1 MPFATKT
8 TMMKRLL
15 LSALLLPIA
24 ALAATEHVKLD
35 RAPIDI
41 RDAASI
47 QRGAQVFVNYCLNC
61 HSAQY
66 MRYNRLMDLGLT
78 EAQIRDNLLF
88 TTDKVGAPM
97 TIAARAKDQQN
108 WFGAAPPDL
117 SVIAR
122 SRGADWLYT
131 YLRTYYRDGKSA
143 TGWNNLAFPNVGM
156 PHVLWEL
163 QGTQVAKVEEKDDGH
178 GGKHKEIRLELATP
192 GTMPGA
198 QYDRLVADLVNY
210 LVFMGEPAQARR
222 AQIGYVVLMALGVLF
237 VVFYM
242 LKKEFWKDVH

>member
-1 MPFATKT
+1 
-8 TMMKRLL
+8 MKRLL
-15 LSALLLPIA
+15 LLALLFP
-24 ALAATEHVKLD
+24 LAAVASEAVNPD

-47 QRGAQVFVNYCLNC
+47 QRGAKLFVNYCLNC

-66 MRYNRLMDLGLT
+66 MRYNRLEDLGLT
-78 EAQIRDNLLF
+78 EQQIRDNLMF
-88 TTDKVGAPM
+88 ASDKVGNTM
-97 TIAARAKDQQN
+97 SIAARKSDQAA
-108 WFGAAPPDL
+108 WFGVVPPDL

-131 YLRTYYRDGKSA
+131 YLRTYYRDDKSA

-156 PHVLWEL
+156 PHVLWQL
-163 QGTQVAKVEEKDDGH
+163 QGTQVATVEEKDDGH
-178 GGKHKEIRLELATP
+178 GGKHKEIKLELAVP
-192 GTMPGA
+192 GSVSVA
-198 QYDRLVADLVNY
+198 EYDGLVADLVNY

-222 AQIGYVVLMALGVLF
+222 AQIGYAVLMALGVLF
-237 VVFYM
+237 VLVYL

>member
-1 MPFATKT
+1 
-8 TMMKRLL
+8 MKRLL
-15 LSALLLPIA
+15 LLVLLAP
-24 ALAATEHVKLD
+24 LAAMASEAVRLD

-47 QRGAQVFVNYCLNC
+47 QRGAKLFVNYCLNC

-66 MRYNRLMDLGLT
+66 MRYNRLEDLGLT
-78 EAQIRDNLLF
+78 EQQIRDNLLF
-88 TTDKVGAPM
+88 AADKVGSTM
-97 TIAARAKDQQN
+97 SIAARKSDQGA

-122 SRGADWLYT
+122 ARGAAWLYT
-131 YLRTYYRDGKSA
+131 YLRTFYRDEKSA

-163 QGTQVAKVEEKDDGH
+163 QGTQAAKVEEKDDGH
-178 GGKHKEIRLELATP
+178 GGKHKEIKLELAVP
-192 GTMPGA
+192 GSVSVA
-198 QYDRLVADLVNY
+198 EYDGLVADLVNY
-210 LVFMGEPAQARR
+210 LVFMGEPAQTQR
-222 AQIGYVVLMALGVLF
+222 AQIGYAVLMALGVLF
-237 VVFYM
+237 VLVYM